1 MTNATSIV
9 AALGVTGILGI
20 SMLVAGLL
28 LRTAAVVDDARRL
41 PRVDD
46 PARKDGLRGTYVTSR
61 FGAVLMAVGVA
72 LLAMRTLGDASILL
86 CLLAAPPL
94 FVLSDLLPRALTH
107 PAPGEESGAAWSVR
121 LGRPFGPLEATLAE
135 SGESAWTHD
144 GLTDLVRTAD
154 VGEDADERH
163 MARRVYDFGDEMVGA
178 IMVPL
183 VDVIAVRDDSPL
195 DEVIRVARQEG
206 FSRLPVFHERLPNVI
221 GLMHVFDLLVTN
233 EARTAADVMKPPTF
247 VPEMTPASDVLRRL
261 QVEGVN
267 LAIVVDEYGG
277 AVGIIAIEDIL
288 EEVVGEIE
296 DEYDE
301 EEDPVREA
309 NPGSWVVDGRA
320 EIERLN
326 ERFQWQL
333 PEGEYE
339 TLAGLML
346 AHLAHVPEVGETFA
360 LEHVILRV
368 TAASPRSVDE
378 ISVTAVP
385 TQEEGGRT

>member
-1 MTNATSIV
+1 MTSIL
-9 AALGVTGILGI
+9 ATFGTTGILGL
-20 SMLVAGLL
+20 STLLAGLL
-28 LRTAAVVDDARRL
+28 LRMTAVIDDTRRL
-41 PRVDD
+41 PLVDD
-46 PARKDGLRGTYVTSR
+46 PTREDGLRGAYVASR
-61 FGAVLMAVGVA
+61 FGAVLAAVGVV
-72 LLAMRTLGDASILL
+72 LLTMGIFGEAWTVLS
-86 CLLAAPPL
+86 LLAAPPA
-94 FVLSDLLPRALTH
+94 FVLADLLPRALTH
-107 PAPGEESGAAWSVR
+107 PAPTEESCAAWTVR
-121 LGRPFGPLEATLAE
+121 LGRAFGALEAAWVE
-135 SGESAWTHD
+135 VGKNAWTHD
-144 GLTDLVRTAD
+144 GLTDLVRSAD
-154 VGEDADERH
+154 VDEDADERH

-183 VDVIAVRDDSPL
+183 VDVIAVRDDSPI

-221 GLMHVFDLLVTN
+221 GLLHVFDLLAPN

-309 NPGSWVVDGRA
+309 NPGSWTVDGRA

-346 AHLAHVPEVGETFA
+346 AHLAHVPEVGETLA
-360 LEHVILRV
+360 LERVILRV
-368 TAASPRSVDE
+368 NAASPRSVDE
-378 ISVTAVP
+378 ISVAAVAP
-385 TQEEGGRT
+385 ENEGERT